1 MDVPQKYGLLRAVAF
16 ILKLIAW
23 IILIAAIIGGFVL
36 MLNLGS
42 GLGTWSGL
50 GVMAVG
56 VVTFLEVYAV
66 GSILSVLVDI
76 ERDIRAAALSSRS

>member
-76 ERDIRAAALSSRS
+76 ERDTRAAALSSRS